1 MYKNYKY
8 TCPKCGGRQ
17 YELSEIRTTGS
28 FMMKLFNIQNV
39 KFTTVTCT
47 RCQYTELYKTS
58 SHKFGNVVDFFTN

>member
-8 TCPKCGGRQ
+8 KCPKCNNRA

-28 FMMKLFNIQNV
+28 FLMKLFDIQNV

-47 RCQYTELYKTS
+47 KCKYTELFKVPS
-58 SHKFGNVVDFFTN
+58 KKFGNVVDFFMN